1 MIQILAGEK
10 GEGKTKR
17 LLDMANEAVKVAD
30 GHVVFIDDDKR
41 HMYDLNSSIRFVQTA
56 GFVMES
62 QSVFYGFILGILSQD
77 SDIQKIYIDGLG
89 NIVKAFT
96 DAELVAFVEALDK
109 TSKECS
115 VDFTM
120 ILSRKKDTL
129 PEKVQA
135 CVI

>member
-17 LLDMANEAVKVAD
+17 LLDMANEAAKVAD
-30 GHVVFIDDDKR
+30 GHIVFIDNDKR
-41 HMYDLNSSIRFVQTA
+41 HIYELNRSIRFVETA
-56 GFVMES
+56 GFVMKS
-62 QSVFYGFILGILSQD
+62 QGVLYGFILGILSQD

-89 NIVKAFT
+89 NIVESFN
-96 DAELVAFVEALDK
+96 DEELVALVDSLEK
-109 TSKECS
+109 TSKEYS

-120 ILSRKKDTL
+120 ILSRKKGVL

-135 CVI
+135 CVV